1 MSVDAKQ
8 RIIEGALKLFIK
20 NGIKSITM
28 DEIAESLSVSKRTI
42 YEHFKDKKN
51 LVFECVQ
58 LMDNYSDEKCKEFC
72 ESSENIVIYMM
83 KNALFMQQNLKNVNV
98 KFLEELQTLDI
109 PSDYIKQKQMERQV
123 KWEMRL
129 AKGQKEGF
137 IRPEMSPAIISTTF
151 HEAIKFMVE
160 KSRTDHPDAS
170 FYDLT
175 RMFVGIMFRGI
186 VTLKGLQVIEE
197 YEKTNPTIFA
207 Q

>member
-58 LMDNYSDEKCKEFC
+58 LMDNYTDAKCKEIC
-72 ESSENIVIYMM
+72 ENSENIVIYMM

-123 KWEMRL
+123 KWEMKL
-129 AKGQKEGF
+129 SKGQEEGF

-151 HEAIKFMVE
+151 HESIKQMVD
-160 KSRTDHPDAS
+160 KARTDHPDAS
-170 FYDLT
+170 YYDLT

-197 YEKTNPTIFA
+197 YEKNNPTIFA